1 MFGNIKQAIKDLS
14 INGIDFKLEKAKPG
28 KRKPSRKKVSK
39 FLPKEDRILLDSA
52 GEVDDEYDY

>member
-14 INGIDFKLEKAKPG
+14 INGIDFKFEKPEPG

-39 FLPKEDRILLDSA
+39 ILCR
-52 GEVDDEYDY
+52 